1 MKVVVAIDSF
11 KGSLTSMEA
20 GDAAKEG
27 ILKAVPEAEVVVK
40 PLADGGEG
48 TVEAFV
54 EGMGGTYETVTVS
67 GPLGSMVEARY
78 GMLPDGKTAVME
90 MAEASGIIL
99 IDRKERNP
107 WKASTV
113 GVGQMI
119 KDAIEKGCRQFIIGI
134 GGSATTEGG
143 IGMLNALGYEFY
155 DAKGDKLSPVFE
167 SLGSVARISDENV
180 IPELKDCHFQIAC
193 DVTNPLCGEN
203 GAVYIYGPQKG
214 VKAEERQ
221 PMDDMMSHYA
231 KVVSAFVGED
241 YSNMPGAGAAGG
253 LGFAFRSFFH
263 NIELKS
269 GISIVLEA
277 TGIERELEDAD
288 VVVTGEGR
296 LDSQTANGKVPVGV
310 ARLAKQHHCK
320 VVALAG
326 SVTDD
331 ASACNEAGIDAYF
344 PILRGICTLDEAMD
358 SEVARKNM
366 TLTAEQV
373 FRLLK

>member
-1 MKVVVAIDSF
+1 
-11 KGSLTSMEA
+11 
-20 GDAAKEG
+20 
-27 ILKAVPEAEVVVK
+27 
-40 PLADGGEG
+40 
-48 TVEAFV
+48 
-54 EGMGGTYETVTVS
+54 
-67 GPLGSMVEARY
+67 
-78 GMLPDGKTAVME
+78 
-90 MAEASGIIL
+90 
-99 IDRKERNP
+99 
-107 WKASTV
+107 
-113 GVGQMI
+113 MI

-134 GGSATTEGG
+134 GGSATMEGG
-143 IGMLNALGYEFY
+143 IGMLDALGYEFY
-155 DAKGDKLSPVFE
+155 DAKENKLSPVFE
-167 SLGSVARISDENV
+167 SLGNVVRISDENV

-310 ARLAKQHHCK
+310 AHLAKQYYCK
-320 VVALAG
+320 VIAFAG

-331 ASACNEAGIDAYF
+331 ANACNEAGIDAYF

-358 SEVARKNM
+358 LDVARKNM

-373 FRLLK
+373 FRLIK